1 MNMNMNRF
9 FGALAVVV
17 AAVHVGSL
25 STMLSRSY
33 PVQHVLG
40 IMALYTVL
48 FPFLLLTN
56 PAWYSFP
63 MQLMVMV
70 MITALDW
77 FSFHEDVTRFSEAEI
92 CAVAANCRENGRV
105 TGHLAHWMDV
115 LGLGMIVWPQ
125 LPERNWRYVLI
136 AALSVYGI
144 VGSLAIER
152 YQRPGGYS
160 DLRGMEDDEKCK
172 HARVMSSVWRGGVND
187 IITVLGIMAVWQTI
201 YAAPMITKCSE
212 HKIGIRRACSYF
224 NGMSA
229 ARLILELLMIAGPQY
244 ANYLNTS
251 YQHGLIK
258 AADYKLPDCFDDVN

>member
-1 MNMNMNRF
+1 M
-9 FGALAVVV
+9 
-17 AAVHVGSL
+17 
-25 STMLSRSY
+25 
-33 PVQHVLG
+33 
-40 IMALYTVL
+40 L
-48 FPFLLLTN
+48 FPFILRTD
-56 PAWYSFP
+56 PCWYGFP

-115 LGLGMIVWPQ
+115 LALGMIAWPNIT
-125 LPERNWRYVLI
+125 EKNWKYAMI
-136 AALSVYGI
+136 ASLSVYGT

-172 HARVMSSVWRGGVND
+172 HARVMSSVWRGGIND
-187 IITVLGIMAVWQTI
+187 MITVLGIMAVWQGI
-201 YAAPMITKCSE
+201 YAVPVMPACNKRGKVFRRICSLLSSMPVYR
-212 HKIGIRRACSYF
+212 IV
-224 NGMSA
+224 
-229 ARLILELLMIAGPQY
+229 LELLMMVGPQY

-251 YQHGLIK
+251 YQHGRIK
-258 AADYKLPDCFDDVN
+258 AADYNLPDCFDDVN